1 MEFTGRNGDV
11 SRWISAAEAGT
22 NITSYNGNPTL
33 SSTICYNIEF
43 NVGSHVTG
51 ITYDTVVCAGT
62 SASVTWSYKGNNI
75 HTFTSTESY
84 LYKIIGGTSKHC
96 DSTVTYTV
104 HFADACVLDK
114 DAPVA
119 FACNS
124 YNFQWKDKNDGK
136 NFLLK
141 YTGSNPVTKD
151 TVLQNQRCNPAV
163 GHPTYK
169 IRPTYCDS
177 IYHLSVTIYQNTSQT
192 VNATECGS
200 YDWNFAYDYNGTGN
214 TKGTWA
220 GGTAATF
227 NQPIP
232 IHLAPGVGN
241 HTYKAIVNNS
251 DGCEDTV
258 TLNLTINSGGS
269 SEKNVAACRSYEF
282 RYDDPNGTHN
292 TNILHDTYTQTT
304 SGSQTIT
311 DQVIVPNIL
320 GCDSTITLHLLL
332 VGDDS
337 TTIDTVVC
345 RSSGNYTLNGT
356 PYIPGTDG
364 VEQQFEQKITDGGQT
379 STWSTYSLTK
389 KCDSVYT
396 INLTTFVNEEVS
408 PSKTVCENPYTWFGT
423 PYTTPGVKDHT
434 STKVVGT
441 LTKKVCDSI
450 YHLNL
455 TFATTKYGDTS
466 IVIDC
471 ETYNWVHHNHPG
483 KVVPGTMGKRDTIQ
497 DTIVGVAA
505 GCDSIYTLFLTKVDT
520 VNIEE
525 HAECDSYTWHTIPYT
540 NNIHF
545 DSTNRATVLAQPV
558 RYRGSQIAGT
568 TNPACKKVDFL
579 YLTIYP
585 SYNGGVAQDT
595 TPMGPFCGFYSWSP
609 YTSPSTKISK
619 TITYEEVEANS
630 GNYTTANRLSNAWTA
645 ASKAAYDAG
654 KMDGDGCD
662 SIRRL
667 VLTKDVTI
675 FSKIQRPLSVA
686 IADTHYHC
694 DSVTIG
700 ILQAGDVH
708 MAYEENSVLT
718 ENQAAQLKI
727 KANKISGIRIL
738 NVFDTIKNGSA
749 TGCDSI
755 SHIIYKVIPNVYT
768 DDTNKGCDSVYYSTT
783 WYKTSTQ
790 LEKYGQRKANT
801 VCGGKCDSVFTI
813 SIIVNKSTKDTQ
825 TLYACDSAIWGHTI
839 YTWVSGSK
847 AFSTADLVFKNDIHD
862 YSVVD
867 SLHRKNNCDSIL
879 YLDLTLYKQS
889 AIDTIVEDTAWCH
902 SFRWHLPN
910 ATYRDYIATG
920 SVLSTTDRYTKVL
933 DPLSSYRDPANF
945 ICDTTYKMNI
955 TVFPKVYDTTAMA
968 GCDSVIL
975 PTDNYGFARKVF
987 DKDTV
992 TIPWAQH
999 IAAHPLLQCDSLH
1012 SYIVT
1017 VNHGSRKNI
1026 DTVVCDSATFHTLAV
1041 GHANYKKDTTIRDTI
1056 HAWDINGCEVHDT
1069 ISVHIVHNGYK
1080 DTVVANECDEYWW
1093 NGFGGPLRITH
1104 DTLATFIGGH
1114 GTIYRQFT
1122 DAFGTHEQ
1130 YCDTLHVLNLTIRK
1144 SSSGDTTAKACE
1156 QFYWHYTATTYD
1168 TDNYDPSAHLLKA
1181 TSKPILHK
1189 IDNGNSVGCDTTIT
1203 LTLNFNFTSRAI
1215 DVQNVGT
1222 CDSFLWHGRKFYKDT
1237 LMPLGTFDTNYNP
1250 LTGASDT
1257 SDINGCDTL
1266 TRLNLTMHYSTIE
1279 DFGTHETCDTFYWE
1293 QLHRYNELKQGK
1305 TLDREYGIIGHTT
1318 SITIDSVLERRF
1330 PSTSPYHNQDNCDS
1344 IVRVKVIIWGNSTN
1358 NMDTV
1363 VGCDSIVWGKH
1374 DKVYRESFHALVDS
1388 LRDTLLTIH
1397 GCDSIIYL
1405 IPFIHNATEDTLK
1418 QDTHRCAYYNWHTE
1432 WAYGSGSY
1440 DSTFTFSNGGI
1451 QYDTIA
1457 AKNSVGC
1464 DSIITL
1470 TVHLYDTRR
1479 EDFTTE
1485 QMNLALIGE
1494 AKSYFCDT
1502 IIWRP
1507 SNRGGTHILTK
1518 DTICHDTI
1526 LNAFS
1531 FGDIA
1536 LCDSIY
1542 TLTAHFHYSTE
1553 KDTLVNTGCDSVL
1566 YKAVKYFTDTTLREI
1581 KIPNGNTAG
1590 CDSIW
1595 NVQLKVKPSTH
1606 NVSYDTFC
1614 DTYTWTNSHG
1624 RWTST
1629 PTWDTTFVHSHADN
1643 TVAEPFVKTHIYNNV
1658 QNCKSADT
1666 LYLLLNPTDTSTL
1679 DTFGCRTYRWRKS
1692 NITLGTY
1699 IDTSFYV
1706 STDTAI
1712 TRSLNVF
1719 GCKHFD
1725 SISLSI
1731 HNDVDT
1737 IVDTIACN
1745 SFVWMDGAT
1754 LTKDTSGVGTRYMPG
1769 IKTPYGCDSIFY
1781 LNLHMH
1787 RTETTTD
1794 DTTVCGEFEWKI
1806 DSKNT
1811 ARNGGAFVKYTSTQ
1825 TIEDI
1830 AKTIYGCDSVITM
1843 SLTVNA
1849 VTRVADDTI
1858 GICENIAKYDWSYT
1872 RDGNPSYNDEVE
1884 NPLLHHGATDT
1895 TIIDQWDN
1903 PIPGECPIEARLYMY
1918 VKYKVYDTVHIDT
1931 CRNYAWATT
1940 TYSWSETFNLKDT
1953 VSWTKTNGA
1962 ANGCD
1967 SIATLTISFDSITG
1981 TKLDTFACDSFAWV
1995 NRTHLVANYTTA
2007 GTYYDTT
2014 TVLHKCPYV
2023 DTINLAIKYAKDHYD
2038 TLHVKACTQYT
2049 WKAYADSLDSTIYK
2063 SSPAIYLTKRVKH
2076 RSYANGCDSTRW
2088 LDLDLHYNK
2097 NITENLE
2104 DKCDSVKWY
2113 DTTIYVA
2120 VNAPSLI
2127 IGGNSIKHIIH
2138 DAEYGCDTTY
2148 YLNVNIHPSWEIDD
2162 GLKQVCD
2169 SFIWDGTHQGYAGTY
2184 IIDTLR
2190 HGIEPDG
2197 LYIDTLDWKTTEK
2210 GCKIIHKI
2218 TFQSKPSVHYDT
2230 VKEICHEYTWL
2241 ADNRSFTYTASKDT
2255 SFTHSHPYAEE
2266 CDTTWSLSLII
2277 GERTV
2282 YNFDTIDCDSIE
2294 WKGVKYYSSTSI
2306 SGIYLYDTIHR
2317 VNDCDSVRKLNMII
2331 NKTVHDTFDSTR
2343 CNSYKWPL
2351 VTGSVYSVEA
2361 TYKLGTFTATNG
2373 CDSNRYIHFIVPK
2386 NTDSVITIAS
2396 VCDKYIFNFD
2406 DSNYVFTKPVTD
2418 TVLTIV
2424 DGNSD
2429 HCDSTVTFTL
2439 STILHSSIGDSII
2452 RGCKPFV
2459 WNGNSYTNNTI
2470 DTISLGPIN
2479 QQGCDSLS
2487 RVVITVDTTNY
2498 GIDSVE
2504 LCATSHV
2511 WLDGERR
2518 YSNISASSPS
2528 APKLTLPK
2536 ATIHGC
2542 DSIVTLNLI
2551 LNSPKSKDTVV
2562 DYACDSLTWTWGNGL
2577 FYDANTTAPYPSHVV
2592 SLGPGKCDS
2601 TTYLILVLKHST
2613 HNIEN
2618 TTACDSFIW
2627 HGQGPYK
2634 TTSTQTYNYINA
2646 VGCASTDTLHL
2657 TINIGTD
2664 RYDTVHACD
2673 FYTWNGIPFSAD
2685 TLNDDLPHKYGLSI
2699 SPDPLCH
2706 YNDSLV
2712 LFMFKNT
2719 GHRLPADTACI
2730 SKLWIRRNTTAI
2742 TLNETGIYYNS
2753 SFENT
2758 PYTHFG
2764 HNGTWNCAFTDTLD
2778 LTILNTSMRTNDV
2791 HACDNYQWTRTING
2805 EEVINRTV
2813 TSVPAIGYVTQDYP
2827 LTVGS
2832 YTCSGAETMRDTLD
2846 IVIGHNTAL
2855 PTTRLDTACNYFD
2868 WWNEDMTE
2876 YAGHFTTSINDT
2888 THTFTNAS
2896 GCDSAVT
2903 LSLVINR
2910 GDTSGHVELACD
2922 EFVWNMIHYTADD
2935 TITDIHYDENGCVAI
2950 DTIYL
2955 TVKNR
2960 ARTTIDTTAC
2970 DTYTWDFNGQTYTT
2984 SQTITDTMPGSNGCD
2999 SIVTLHLT
3007 VNHNTSHSDTVDV
3020 CDTYIWHGNTYTA
3033 SGSDTIY
3040 YTNDFGCLSRDTL
3053 NLTIRHNSNTTTD
3066 STVCDSARWHGT
3078 LYTTSD
3084 DHLYNYISSE
3094 GCPSTDTL
3102 RLQVNRSVRFVE
3114 SIFACDSL
3122 TWRDDSTYTASSDMV
3137 SLFHTTTPEGCD
3149 SSIWLS
3155 LTVKYSSEIP
3165 VPDSAKACDYYNWA
3179 VKTGYMGANGF
3190 VQTDLKVLNVNT
3202 TGVHKTE
3209 FCKNAAGCDS
3219 LRVLNLSLRYRDTA
3233 DATAEGCGSY
3243 SYYSTQY
3250 TSNSQHDT
3258 VLTVFHK
3265 ETRNYA
3271 NRCDSV
3277 TRLHLTL
3284 HPVKDQNAPE
3294 YTTACDAYT
3303 WNGRTYRTSGN
3314 YESRDTTMYGCD
3326 SISTLILVLNHA
3338 DSTQH
3343 DSAVVCDQTTWM
3355 GKIYRNTGIYRDT
3368 ITTHEGCDSIRI
3380 LYLTV
3385 HHRTHNRID
3394 TTVCDYIYWPNDVT
3408 YDTIS
3413 TTTYGVVTHL
3423 TYPYLY
3429 GCEQVDTLYLTVK
3442 NSTTIEFDS
3451 SVCDSV
3457 RWYSPT
3463 NRQGEW
3469 YKTSGDIQHTFLD
3482 KNSQN
3487 CDSSLLMHL
3496 TVHPTLLQ
3504 VETLA
3509 SCDSVMWHG
3518 AWLTT
3523 SQNVGLTYDST
3534 YSDGRQCR
3542 VTDSLYFTRNGNN
3555 VYRQNESKFACDTFT
3570 WSRNTMTYAESGTY
3584 TDTLRNAAGCDSSI
3598 ATLVLTIA
3606 YGNYDTLDTV
3616 SCHAPVEW
3624 NDSTYAVQGTY
3635 VIADT
3640 TPQGCPSLQIL
3651 ILHTGYYDT
3660 LGATSKCERYTWNGI
3675 EYSHEGYSL
3684 VADTHT
3690 TAFGCDS
3697 NTYLP
3702 LTIIKS
3708 QRTRIDTA
3716 LFGPEYFWALHNKTY
3731 TQPGTYIDTIDYS
3744 LSMNCGRIDTLVLQ
3758 LTNVPLPQILANTSH
3773 TIIMLNHY
3781 PDGEDGDRVDY
3792 EVYRWY
3798 MDGVLQNGKTTDVF
3812 NNRDWSSLNGH
3823 YYYLEVL
3830 YNNMW
3835 LRSNTVD
3842 LRTTGIDE
3850 ATESIDFAI
3859 YPNPVISGRTLTM
3872 TLQGDN
3878 LDLHGATLTVFD
3890 LHGRDLLNTA
3900 VSGERTSLSA
3910 DLPAGVY
3917 NLRLTLSD
3925 GRTAVKKLI
3934 VR

>member
-1 MEFTGRNGDV
+1 MGTCYKVTIKIG
-11 SRWISAAEAGT
+11 SPQSAD
-22 NITSYNGNPTL
+22 
-33 SSTICYNIEF
+33 
-43 NVGSHVTG
+43 
-51 ITYDTVVCAGT
+51 YDTVVCAGT
-62 SASVTWSYKGNNI
+62 STSVDWYYKGVLKATLTTGSPSQTVTLTGATI
-75 HTFTSTESY
+75 
-84 LYKIIGGTSKHC
+84 KGC

-104 HFADACVLDK
+104 HFADPCVLNKVEASVKCD
-114 DAPVA
+114 
-119 FACNS
+119 S
-124 YNFQWKDKNDGK
+124 YDFPWKDGGANKK
-136 NFLLK
+136 KTLV
-141 YTGSNPVTKD
+141 YTGSNPVTYD
-151 TVLQNQRCNPAV
+151 TILLAAGKRCDPYGA
-163 GHPTYK
+163 PSYK
-169 IRPTYCDS
+169 IRPTKCDS
-177 IYHLSVTIYQNTSQT
+177 IYHLSVNIYRNTSQT
-192 VNATECGS
+192 LSPSVCGS
-200 YDWNFAYDYNGTGN
+200 YDWSFGGHSYNGTGK
-214 TKGTWA
+214 TKPSDGWV
-220 GGTAATF
+220 TAATA
-227 NQPIP
+227 NQDIP
-232 IHLAPGVGN
+232 VALHDLPAGL
-241 HTYKAIVNNS
+241 HTYKAIVTND
-251 DGCEDTV
+251 DGCNDSV
-258 TLNLTINSGGS
+258 TLNLTIKDGGKS
-269 SEKNVAACRSYEF
+269 VSDETACREYDF
-282 RYDDPNGTHN
+282 RYDDPNGSGL
-292 TNILHDTYTQTT
+292 TNIQKALFTRNTKGYQE
-304 SGSQTIT
+304 IT
-311 DQVIVPNIL
+311 DTAIVDNVQ
-320 GCDSTITLHLLL
+320 GCDSLIILHLLL

-337 TTIDTVVC
+337 TNIDTVVC
-345 RSSGNYTLNGT
+345 ISDDYFKFRGDTYRASDNGT
-356 PYIPGTDG
+356 PTNKKIIAAPAQSGTLYPLLS
-364 VEQQFEQKITDGGQT
+364 KA
-379 STWSTYSLTK
+379 
-389 KCDSVYT
+389 CDSVF
-396 INLTTFVNEEVS
+396 TFKVTEYSDAPN
-408 PSKTVCENPYTWFGT
+408 
-423 PYTTPGVKDHT
+423 DHT
-434 STKVVGT
+434 NHQ
-441 LTKKVCDSI
+441 C
-450 YHLNL
+450 
-455 TFATTKYGDTS
+455 
-466 IVIDC
+466 C
-471 ETYNWVHHNHPG
+471 E
-483 KVVPGTMGKRDTIQ
+483 
-497 DTIVGVAA
+497 A
-505 GCDSIYTLFLTKVDT
+505 
-520 VNIEE
+520 
-525 HAECDSYTWHTIPYT
+525 SYTWIDGNTYSANGTYNYTADSVINGVCDQPYSITLTFKDKEFDTLRRVDCRDFTWTPWLGHDVAVSGPINVIDTINETHVNGAANGCDKVYTLCYTFIDTVFVDEKSACDIYTNWYANNYSSTFHYDTSSHATIPANAAAAGAPKHT
-540 NNIHF
+540 G
-545 DSTNRATVLAQPV
+545 STLTAPAAVSTWPV
-558 RYRGSQIAGT
+558 QTY
-568 TNPACKKVDFL
+568 CKEVDFL

-585 SYNGGVAQDT
+585 SYNGGLPQDT
-595 TPMGPFCGFYSWSP
+595 TPTGFYCGTYYWPRYSNGTTPDPQHVTYADVASGTGTYSTENRKTYRW
-609 YTSPSTKISK
+609 TSAS
-619 TITYEEVEANS
+619 EA
-630 GNYTTANRLSNAWTA
+630 AVA
-645 ASKAAYDAG
+645 AG
-654 KMDGDGCD
+654 KLANGCD
-662 SIRRL
+662 SIRNL
-667 VLTKDVTI
+667 VLTTDVNI
-675 FSKIQRPLSVA
+675 FDEIRTPLADA

-727 KANKISGIRIL
+727 KADKTSGIRIL
-738 NVFDTIKNGSA
+738 NVFDTIKNGSS

-790 LEKYGQRKANT
+790 LEKYGQRKVNT

-825 TLYACDSAIWGHTI
+825 TLYACDSANWGHTI

-1069 ISVHIVHNGYK
+1069 ISVHIVHNAYH
-1080 DTVVANECDEYWW
+1080 DTVVATACDGYDWT
-1093 NGFGGPLRITH
+1093 GLLGPKHFTK
-1104 DTLATFIGGH
+1104 DTIAEFRSPGVVH
-1114 GTIYRQFT
+1114 KSFT
-1122 DAFGTHEQ
+1122 DAYGSYDK
-1130 YCDTLHVLNLTIRK
+1130 YCDTVNVLKLKINYSTF
-1144 SSSGDTTAKACE
+1144 GDTIATACE
-1156 QFYWHYTATTYD
+1156 NFTWHYTLTTYD
-1168 TDNYDPSAHLLKA
+1168 TDNYDHSTHLLKGLPPHN
-1181 TSKPILHK
+1181 PIQHK
-1189 IDNGNSVGCDTTIT
+1189 IANGNTVGCDSTIT
-1203 LTLNFNFTSRAI
+1203 LVLNFNFTSRAV
-1215 DVQNVGT
+1215 DVQNVGV
-1222 CDSFLWHGRKFYKDT
+1222 CDSFEWHGRKFYKDT
-1237 LMPLGTFDTNYNP
+1237 IMPDGTFDTNYNSI
-1250 LTGASDT
+1250 TGNFHDT
-1257 SDINGCDTL
+1257 TDINGCDSL
-1266 TRLNLTMHYSTIE
+1266 TRLSLTMHYSSYR
-1279 DFGTHETCDTFYWE
+1279 DYGTLTDCDTVYWDPLRRFLE
-1293 QLHRYNELKQGK
+1293 E
-1305 TLDREYGIIGHTT
+1305 DRNTTDPKFGYIMHTIGSYDST
-1318 SITIDSVLERRF
+1318 ITIRF
-1330 PSTSPYHNQDNCDS
+1330 TANHTVSHPYSSAYVNPN
-1344 IVRVKVIIWGNSTN
+1344 
-1358 NMDTV
+1358 
-1363 VGCDSIVWGKH
+1363 GCDSVVKVKVVLWDKYVMPAVVENGCDSLIWHGKT
-1374 DKVYRESFHALVDS
+1374 YRNDFVSPADS
-1388 LRDTLLTIH
+1388 LRDTLATVLH
-1397 GCDSIIYL
+1397 GCDSIVEVHPRIL
-1405 IPFIHNATEDTLK
+1405 HASIDTVR
-1418 QDTHRCAYYNWHTE
+1418 DT
-1432 WAYGSGSY
+1432 AYGCPSYTWNPTWTTGSTTRSY
-1440 DSTFTFSNGGI
+1440 NYIDELHLT
-1451 QYDTIA
+1451 QRDTVYGKNIA
-1457 AKNSVGC
+1457 GC
-1464 DSIITL
+1464 DSVFILVVNI
-1470 TVHLYDTRR
+1470 YDTRR
-1479 EDFTTE
+1479 DSTD
-1485 QMNLALIGE
+1485 
-1494 AKSYFCDT
+1494 AKPVFDGPRNYFCDSA
-1502 IIWRP
+1502 IWMP
-1507 SNRGGTHILTK
+1507 SANGKRHVITASGRYS
-1518 DTICHDTI
+1518 DTIFG
-1526 LNAFS
+1526 AFTPDGIPGVGS
-1531 FGDIA
+1531 
-1536 LCDSIY
+1536 CDSIY
-1542 TLTAHFHYSTE
+1542 IAEFNIRTSVVYDTNHNPITCESYTLPLNGKTYTHDTDFIVYSGYKVKSTAGNS
-1553 KDTLVNTGCDSVL
+1553 LNCDSNFHMYLHVRHGTH
-1566 YKAVKYFTDTTLREI
+1566 ATDRDT
-1581 KIPNGNTAG
+1581 N
-1590 CDSIW
+1590 CD
-1595 NVQLKVKPSTH
+1595 QL
-1606 NVSYDTFC
+1606 
-1614 DTYTWTNSHG
+1614 TWTNSHG
-1624 RWTST
+1624 RWAST
-1629 PTWDTTFVHSHADN
+1629 PAWDTTFNHTHAALATEFDTCIHRYDN
-1643 TVAEPFVKTHIYNNV
+1643 AEG
-1658 QNCKSADT
+1658 CASADT
-1666 LYLLLNPTDTSTL
+1666 IYVVLYPTDTTSTL
-1679 DTFGCRTYRWRKS
+1679 GIDTCPSYQWTVRRGA
-1692 NITLGTY
+1692 IMY
-1699 IDTSFYV
+1699 IDTIFYH
-1706 STDTAI
+1706 SIDTAI
-1712 TRSLNVF
+1712 NRTNNIF

-1725 SISLSI
+1725 SISLKI
-1731 HNDVDT
+1731 RTNDTVAVDT
-1737 IVDTIACN
+1737 IGCDQFT
-1745 SFVWMDGAT
+1745 WMNGAT
-1754 LTKDTSGVGTRYMPG
+1754 YYKDTTGTETHYTG
-1769 IKTPYGCDSIFY
+1769 AKTPYGCDSIFT
-1781 LNLHMH
+1781 LNLHLFH
-1787 RTETTTD
+1787 TLNTTPPTITQCGDYEWTINGKNKERDGVYKIYSTSGTYKDTARSAESNYHCDSIVTLTLNITSLNIQPGYD
-1794 DTTVCGEFEWKI
+1794 DTIEVCEGSFPQSWTYMREGNTVTMSNIAKPVLSDDTLVFDQWASTTPSTCDTIARRLIKVKHNSSSIITI
-1806 DSKNT
+1806 DT
-1811 ARNGGAFVKYTSTQ
+1811 CYTYTWPATGLDYTSTG
-1825 TIEDI
+1825 TYN
-1830 AKTIYGCDSVITM
+1830 KTIT
-1843 SLTVNA
+1843 
-1849 VTRVADDTI
+1849 
-1858 GICENIAKYDWSYT
+1858 
-1872 RDGNPSYNDEVE
+1872 
-1884 NPLLHHGATDT
+1884 
-1895 TIIDQWDN
+1895 
-1903 PIPGECPIEARLYMY
+1903 
-1918 VKYKVYDTVHIDT
+1918 
-1931 CRNYAWATT
+1931 
-1940 TYSWSETFNLKDT
+1940 
-1953 VSWTKTNGA
+1953 A

-1967 SIATLTISFDSITG
+1967 STITLDITFGEVSGTKDTQRVCDTYTWTHRDLSTETFTTKRYDTVVYDTTPVLGDCPFVDTLVLYRKFAIDNYDTVVDTGCNSYHWTISALG
-1981 TKLDTFACDSFAWV
+1981 WDT
-1995 NRTHLVANYTTA
+1995 NYTTQPSVASTKHIIARDYDA
-2007 GTYYDTT
+2007 GCDSTVWLRLALAFDQPVTDNRGEVCDSLRWRNGNLYTYDVGSDTVKYSTPTHNIFGCDTIYTLKLLVSNSKYYNEGAKVVCDSLAWYVHDEGGDHYIRTFRLGDDGPYEHLADWTTTTRGCNVFYTVNVTVNESYNDTT
-2014 TVLHKCPYV
+2014 TESKCLFYTWAYTGQTYTRDTTIRDTLTRLVNGCDSIHNLFLTIGNYDVYTTDTTVCDSLLFPLNDLVNGKWFNADSVARGSFPADTTDRSLRGLCDSIHVYNLTLHHTTYDTV
-2023 DTINLAIKYAKDHYD
+2023 DTLACDNYTWNYVPGITVNAVYDSNTYPASTTASGCDSIIKIRFTVVASAVKDSVVAHACDQFTLNFNGSISNYKYADYPTGLPRTEIGSIFNGD
-2038 TLHVKACTQYT
+2038 V
-2049 WKAYADSLDSTIYK
+2049 
-2063 SSPAIYLTKRVKH
+2063 
-2076 RSYANGCDSTRW
+2076 NGCDSTFY
-2088 LDLDLHYNK
+2088 LT
-2097 NITENLE
+2097 IT
-2104 DKCDSVKWY
+2104 
-2113 DTTIYVA
+2113 TM
-2120 VNAPSLI
+2120 
-2127 IGGNSIKHIIH
+2127 
-2138 DAEYGCDTTY
+2138 
-2148 YLNVNIHPSWEIDD
+2148 
-2162 GLKQVCD
+2162 
-2169 SFIWDGTHQGYAGTY
+2169 
-2184 IIDTLR
+2184 
-2190 HGIEPDG
+2190 
-2197 LYIDTLDWKTTEK
+2197 
-2210 GCKIIHKI
+2210 
-2218 TFQSKPSVHYDT
+2218 
-2230 VKEICHEYTWL
+2230 
-2241 ADNRSFTYTASKDT
+2241 DT
-2255 SFTHSHPYAEE
+2255 SSM
-2266 CDTTWSLSLII
+2266 
-2277 GERTV
+2277 R
-2282 YNFDTIDCDSIE
+2282 
-2294 WKGVKYYSSTSI
+2294 
-2306 SGIYLYDTIHR
+2306 R
-2317 VNDCDSVRKLNMII
+2317 
-2331 NKTVHDTFDSTR
+2331 
-2343 CNSYKWPL
+2343 
-2351 VTGSVYSVEA
+2351 
-2361 TYKLGTFTATNG
+2361 
-2373 CDSNRYIHFIVPK
+2373 
-2386 NTDSVITIAS
+2386 
-2396 VCDKYIFNFD
+2396 
-2406 DSNYVFTKPVTD
+2406 
-2418 TVLTIV
+2418 
-2424 DGNSD
+2424 
-2429 HCDSTVTFTL
+2429 DSTVE
-2439 STILHSSIGDSII
+2439 
-2452 RGCKPFV
+2452 GCNPLV
-2459 WNGNSYTNNTI
+2459 WHGNSYTSTVF
-2470 DTISLGPIN
+2470 DTITLGNIN
-2479 QQGCDSLS
+2479 QHGCDSLVKVH
-2487 RVVITVDTTNY
+2487 VVVHGGTD
-2498 GIDSVE
+2498 GDDSVE
-2504 LCATSHV
+2504 VCATSYKWV
-2511 WLDGERR
+2511 NGIRY
-2518 YSNISASSPS
+2518 YSNISSSDPS
-2528 APKLTLPK
+2528 APHVR
-2536 ATIHGC
+2536 INNQYGC

-2551 LNSPKSKDTVV
+2551 LNSPKSKDTLV

-2618 TTACDSFIW
+2618 TTACDSYTW
-2627 HGQGPYK
+2627 HGQGPYT
-2634 TTSTQTYNYINA
+2634 TTSTQTYDYINA
-2646 VGCASTDTLHL
+2646 EGCESTDTLHL
-2657 TINIGTD
+2657 TINNGTD
-2664 RYDTVHACD
+2664 SYDTVRACD
-2673 FYTWNGIPFSAD
+2673 NYTWNGRPFSAD
-2685 TLNDDLPHKYGLSI
+2685 TLNDGMPHKYGKHFTSA
-2699 SPDPLCH
+2699 DPLCQH
-2706 YNDSLV
+2706 DDTLV

-2719 GHRLPADTACI
+2719 GNRLSDTACI
-2730 SKLWIRRNTTAI
+2730 TYSWLRRNITDTTLS
-2742 TLNETGIYYNS
+2742 TSGIYYNHTYD
-2753 SFENT
+2753 NH
-2758 PYTHFG
+2758 PYSHFG
-2764 HNGTWNCAFTDTLD
+2764 HDSVWHCALTDTLD

-2805 EEVINRTV
+2805 VDVINRTV
-2813 TSVPAIGYVTQDYP
+2813 TSVPAIGYVTQAYA

-2876 YAGHFTTSINDT
+2876 YAGHFTTSINDS
-2888 THTFTNAS
+2888 THHFTNAS

-2903 LSLVINR
+2903 LYLVINR

-2955 TVKNR
+2955 TVNDR
-2960 ARTTIDTTAC
+2960 ARTTVYDTAC

-2984 SQTITDTMPGSNGCD
+2984 SQTITDTVPGSNGCD

-3007 VNHNTSHSDTVDV
+3007 VNYHTNLRVDTTV
-3020 CDTYIWHGNTYTA
+3020 CDAYTWHDQTYTA
-3033 SGSDTIY
+3033 STIDTVGY
-3040 YTNDFGCLSRDTL
+3040 YNNDGCPSRDTL
-3053 NLTIRHNSNTTTD
+3053 HLTIRHNSNTLYTD
-3066 STVCDSARWHGT
+3066 TVCDSVRWHGM
-3078 LYTTSD
+3078 LLTTTD
-3084 DHLYNYISSE
+3084 DHLYNYVSGE
-3094 GCPSTDTL
+3094 DCPSTDTL

-3243 SYYSTQY
+3243 TYYSTQY

-3394 TTVCDYIYWPNDVT
+3394 TTVCDFIYWPNDVT

-3469 YKTSGDIQHTFLD
+3469 YKTSGDIRHTFLD

-3570 WSRNTMTYAESGTY
+3570 WSRNAMTYAESGTY

-3616 SCHAPVEW
+3616 SCLAPVEW

-3660 LGATSKCERYTWNGI
+3660 LDATSKCERHTWNGI
-3675 EYSHEGYSL
+3675 EYTHEGYSL

-3798 MDGVLQNGKTTDVF
+3798 MDGVLQNGKTSDVF

-3910 DLPAGVY
+3910 DLPAGAY